1 MSSIQREARGVE
13 PRLQGIIDAIRLWVS
28 GVFRA
33 LGPILMRSLPIGL
46 RATKWFASSPG
57 DWTGWLFHWTC
68 VVLGIPFCYMIAT
81 AVLTPQ
87 LFVPP
92 IDAPQSLVKRGYTEE
107 FLAKRI
113 TASMDEIGRRA
124 TVSIPHEVITGN
136 DSQPE
141 IQVPGQELSY
151 TSTVYFLKKVVQR
164 PDVAVRVGITE
175 DGDSY
180 VAHVQ
185 VEGGS
190 FDHREGTVKA
200 ASRDDIDAF
209 VHDIGVEAMRLAEPN
224 MLASYLFSAVEK
236 TGCDRDKCDF
246 RQVERIYDEV
256 LKLPVPEQA
265 EWALAGKG
273 LILITQAHW
282 KSAEEQSREALAMH
296 EHSAILRTNLAV
308 ALEQQQQ
315 YDEALAEFRASA
327 ASKSRTAETLRL
339 WGDALIHTGHPEQA
353 LKRFAEAAR
362 MRPDFTDNLHDW
374 GEALVKLGHY
384 DDAIKK
390 LSRAAALNPDLAPS
404 YIEWGRALEGKGDL
418 RGAAYKYAQAA
429 DLDPHN
435 QSARDF
441 LAAVRAKETQGAGDA
456 GKATANARPTILDN
470 VINVSA
476 VPAELE

>member
-1 MSSIQREARGVE
+1 MSSIQREARGDE
-13 PRLQGIIDAIRLWVS
+13 PRLQGIIDAIRQRVS
-28 GVFRA
+28 GVFLA
-33 LGPILMRSLPIGL
+33 LGPILMRSLPIGF
-46 RATKWFASSPG
+46 RATKWLASSPG

-68 VVLGIPFCYMIAT
+68 VVLGIPFCYMVAT

-92 IDAPQSLVKRGYTEE
+92 IDAPQSLVKRGYTEQ

-113 TASMDEIGRRA
+113 TASMDDIGREA

-151 TSTVYFLKKVVQR
+151 TSTVYFLKKVVKR
-164 PDVAVRVGITE
+164 PDVAVHVGITE
-175 DGDSY
+175 EGDSY

-200 ASRDDIDAF
+200 VSRDDIDSF
-209 VHDIGVEAMRLAEPN
+209 IRDIGVEAMRLAEPN
-224 MLASYLFSAVEK
+224 MLASYLFSSVEK

-256 LKLPVPEQA
+256 LRLPVPEQA

-296 EHSAILRTNLAV
+296 EHSAVLRANLAV

-339 WGDALIHTGHPEQA
+339 WGDALMHTGHPERSLEAFRRSGAHAAGFHRQPARLGRGARQA
-353 LKRFAEAAR
+353 RTLRR
-362 MRPDFTDNLHDW
+362 SDQ
-374 GEALVKLGHY
+374 EALAGSG
-384 DDAIKK
+384 AQ
-390 LSRAAALNPDLAPS
+390 SRPGAVVHRMGARARRQ
-404 YIEWGRALEGKGDL
+404 GRPAG
-418 RGAAYKYAQAA
+418 RGVQIRAGGRSRSAQ
-429 DLDPHN
+429 PVG
-435 QSARDF
+435 ARF
-441 LAAVRAKETQGAGDA
+441 SRGGAGEGNPRRGRRGQGHRECPPDD
-456 GKATANARPTILDN
+456 TDN